1 MIGFRNVGF
10 TKPFTDNAGR
20 LRVSQMTSLGDY
32 KILNSDLQP
41 LLMQYLGTGTVV
53 NNVNRAT
60 LSVDGLGIQ
69 TQMIAQTKM
78 YHPYLNGKSQL
89 INMTVSNFQIQF
101 ANAVKKFGYV
111 SRNPLPDYPIEEGFF
126 IQGDN
131 LVGYSFRVM
140 RNGLTISNQNRTSWI
155 DKLDGTGASGMN
167 IDWAKFNI
175 FAFDFLYLG
184 GSCINCYVYYNGSF
198 HLFNTY
204 YHANTNTAP
213 MFLSPNKALSWELQ
227 TGNSPATL
235 DVICGEVAV
244 EGINTDLG
252 IGTAISSPIAGVNC
266 VLAGT
271 TYPLVGVRKKTTSR
285 DIHAIIEGF
294 EAQCSTTND
303 RIRLDVI
310 LNPNVLVAGGG
321 SFTYS
326 NLANSPLQVATPT
339 GVVTAS
345 GGFVLDSSLI
355 TTNANVSK
363 IIANPLRALCSTL
376 DNTMDEIIL
385 CATPSLA
392 STNVLAT
399 GYINAKW
406 YT

>member
-1 MIGFRNVGF
+1 MTGFRNVGF

-60 LSVDGLGIQ
+60 LTLDGVLGVN
-69 TQMIAQTKM
+69 MIAQTKM

-89 INMTVSNFQIQF
+89 VNMTVSNFAIETQSI
-101 ANAVKKFGYV
+101 KRFGYF
-111 SRNPLPDYPIEEGFF
+111 SRYATPPYDPFDGFYLEGSY
-126 IQGDN
+126 
-131 LVGYSFRVM
+131 LTGYHFHVM
-140 RNGLTISNQNRTSWI
+140 RNGGSVSIQSRSAWA
-155 DKLDGTGASGMN
+155 DKLDGTGASGMDIN
-167 IDWAKFNI
+167 WADFNI

-184 GSCINCYVYYNGSF
+184 GSCINCYVYYNGAF

-204 YHANTNTAP
+204 YHANTSTTP
-213 MFLSPNKALSWELQ
+213 MFISPNKPLTWEVL
-227 TGNSPATL
+227 TNSGIPATL

-271 TYPLVGVRKKTTSR
+271 TYPLVGIRKKTTSR

-303 RIRLDVI
+303 RIRLDII
-310 LNPNVLVAGGG
+310 LNPDVLIMLGG

-339 GVVTAS
+339 GVVTAL